1 MAPERQPVQVQD
13 QIEVDGTLTDRVFV
27 SAHTGAGIAQLRA
40 RLALLA
46 QRNDV
51 VGASDDNS
59 HLAAEA
65 VVQLGTID
73 K

>member
-1 MAPERQPVQVQD
+1 MEL
-13 QIEVDGTLTDRVFV
+13 DGTLTDRVFV
-27 SAHTGAGIAQLRA
+27 SAHTGAGIAELRA
-40 RLALLA
+40 RLAQLA
-46 QRNDV
+46 QRKGV

-59 HLAAEA
+59 HQAAEA